1 MSHPTADTSAKE
13 REIDQ
18 QVHALYGLTLEEI
31 TMVEGT
37 AK

>member
-1 MSHPTADTSAKE
+1 MSLSAADTSAKE